1 MMIEID
7 TENLLNI
14 VNVEI
19 PEIMKI
25 QNLQYDNF
33 QQLLPTDQPTD
44 KAQLV
49 YREAH
54 RACLR

>member
-19 PEIMKI
+19 PEKNENSKFTI
-25 QNLQYDNF
+25 
-33 QQLLPTDQPTD
+33 
-44 KAQLV
+44 
-49 YREAH
+49 
-54 RACLR
+54 

>member
-1 MMIEID
+1 MIEID
-7 TENLLNI
+7 RENLRNI

-33 QQLLPTDQPTD
+33 Q
-44 KAQLV
+44 
-49 YREAH
+49 
-54 RACLR
+54 

>member
-1 MMIEID
+1 MIEID
-7 TENLLNI
+7 TENLLNN

-33 QQLLPTDQPTD
+33 Q
-44 KAQLV
+44 
-49 YREAH
+49 
-54 RACLR
+54 

>member
-1 MMIEID
+1 MIEID
-7 TENLLNI
+7 RENLLNV

-33 QQLLPTDQPTD
+33 Q
-44 KAQLV
+44 
-49 YREAH
+49 
-54 RACLR
+54 

>member
-1 MMIEID
+1 MIDID
-7 TENLLNI
+7 RENLLNI

-33 QQLLPTDQPTD
+33 Q
-44 KAQLV
+44 
-49 YREAH
+49 
-54 RACLR
+54 

>member
-1 MMIEID
+1 MIEID
-7 TENLLNI
+7 RENLLNI

-19 PEIMKI
+19 PEKMKI